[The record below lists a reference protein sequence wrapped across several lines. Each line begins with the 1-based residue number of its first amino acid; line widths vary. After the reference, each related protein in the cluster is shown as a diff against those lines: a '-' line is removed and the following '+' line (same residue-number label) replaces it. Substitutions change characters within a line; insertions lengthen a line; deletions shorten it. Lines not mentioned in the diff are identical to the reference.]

1 MFPVSFDL
9 LYQYVFQ
16 FTARKDRLKEG
27 TRCVPEKYS
36 ICLSA
41 IFNHDGRFL
50 VIRRVNAGHR
60 FWSFV
65 GGNSE
70 AGEQPLE
77 ALAREVREETG
88 WLIDGGLECQPLF
101 AHGLE
106 DTRTGVFFFCQ
117 PGPGEPTLI
126 GRGYQR

>member
-1 MFPVSFDL
+1 M
-9 LYQYVFQ
+9 FQ
-16 FTARKDRLKEG
+16 FTARKDLLKER

-36 ICLSA
+36 LCLSA
-41 IFNHDGRFL
+41 IFIRDGRFL

-101 AHGLE
+101 APGLE
-106 DTRTGVFFFCQ
+106 DTRTGEFFFASQ
-117 PGPGEPTLI
+117 G
-126 GRGYQR
+126 QVNQH